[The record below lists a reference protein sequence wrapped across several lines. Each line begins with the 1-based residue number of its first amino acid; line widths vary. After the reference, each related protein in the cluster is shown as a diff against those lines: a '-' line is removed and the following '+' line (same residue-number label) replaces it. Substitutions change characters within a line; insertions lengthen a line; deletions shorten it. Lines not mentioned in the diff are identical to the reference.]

1 MRLDELAGKI
11 NAELVGDGATE
22 VSGVATLEAAKPGQ
36 LSFVSNPKYAKR
48 LLTTHAS
55 AAVVAPHVS
64 SDRLILLKTKNP
76 YFAFRQAI
84 VLLHGF
90 RKHPHAGV
98 HPAAHI
104 HPTAIIGEG
113 CIIYPGV
120 FVGPRVRIGRDCILY
135 SNVNVYDDCR
145 IGDRVIVHAGAT
157 LGVDGFGFATE
168 NGVHHKIPQIGNL
181 VIEDDVEIGA
191 NCSIERGAIDST
203 IIGRGTKIDNAVVI
217 GHGTKVGEHCLFV
230 AQVGIAGSV
239 TIGHHV
245 VLGGQTGVA
254 GHLTIGDGAMVGAKS
269 GVSGDIDAKSM
280 MLGSPALE
288 IRRYRRAAA
297 VFKNLPEL
305 LERVKHLERLADI
318 EPPPQPTAESTESE
332 S

>member
-11 NAELVGDGATE
+11 NAELVGDGAIE
-22 VSGVATLEAAKPGQ
+22 VSGVATLEAAQAGQ
-36 LSFVSNPKYAKR
+36 LSFVSNPKYAKQ
-48 LLTTHAS
+48 LLTTNAS
-55 AAVVAPHVS
+55 AAVVSTAIK
-64 SDRLILLKTKNP
+64 SDRLALLKAKNP
-76 YFAFRQAI
+76 YFAFRQAV

-90 RKHPHAGV
+90 RKHPHAGA
-98 HPAAHI
+98 HPATHI
-104 HPTAIIGEG
+104 DPTATIGEG

-120 FVGPRVRIGRDCILY
+120 FIGPRVRIGRDCIFY

-145 IGDRVIVHAGAT
+145 IGDRVIVHAGTT

-168 NGVHHKIPQIGNL
+168 MGVHHKIPQIGNL

-191 NCSIERGAIDST
+191 NCSIERGALDST
-203 IIGRGTKIDNAVVI
+203 VIGRGTKIDNSVVV

-239 TIGHHV
+239 TIGNHV
-245 VLGGQTGVA
+245 TLGGQTGVA
-254 GHLTIGDGAMVGAKS
+254 GHLTIGDGATIGAKS
-269 GVSGDIDAKSM
+269 GVSGDIEPKSV
-280 MLGSPALE
+280 MLGAPVLE

-297 VFKNLPEL
+297 IFKNLPEL
-305 LERVKHLERLADI
+305 LERIKRLEGLANVEAPP
-318 EPPPQPTAESTESE
+318 EPRESE